1 MLNMT
6 EETKAIVDR
15 TLGHI
20 MEIKEGTA
28 ILMEG
33 EVNLD
38 MYKILTGHAEIYIP
52 FHDRRQGAYGVGQ
65 DGTVSVS

>member
-20 MEIKEGTA
+20 MEIKVTC
-28 ILMEG
+28 G
-33 EVNLD
+33 ENN
-38 MYKILTGHAEIYIP
+38 YHAQVVENCIIYD
-52 FHDRRQGAYGVGQ
+52 DRMN
-65 DGTVSVS
+65 SLP